1 MDFRFCNKKKQ
12 SLEHWKEARKKGKC
26 WHLEEL
32 RRSLHFHI
40 QHELYP
46 EKPARIYKSTRGLPG
61 FSLRRIKAEN
71 RYKREG
77 EKKGKQ

>member
-12 SLEHWKEARKKGKC
+12 SLEHRLKAKEREIN

-32 RRSLHFHI
+32 RRSLHFHTS
-40 QHELYP
+40 HALFP
-46 EKPARIYKSTRGLPG
+46 EKPARIYKSIEGLPG

-77 EKKGKQ
+77 EKKGIQ

>member
-12 SLEHWKEARKKGKC
+12 SLEHWKEARKKGKY
-26 WHLEEL
+26 WHPEEL
-32 RRSLHFHI
+32 WKSLHFHI

-46 EKPARIYKSTRGLPG
+46 EKPARIYKSTEGLPG

-71 RYKREG
+71 KYKR
-77 EKKGKQ
+77 